1 MSKNSKIGLEEG
13 LVNKKEFKF
22 TIDELTQIC
31 AYDNQFKVGTAWKE
45 GDPPVEYKD

>member
-22 TIDELTQIC
+22 TIDELT
-31 AYDNQFKVGTAWKE
+31 
-45 GDPPVEYKD
+45 